1 MSVKVSKTF
10 NLILC
15 PSHVTEKWVRELEE
29 TVPNA
34 FAAVVHTPAELDHLY
49 QMFERG
55 NKFCFAVLSKEKAPG
70 WLHEGPGGHLPT
82 VESRGASH

>member
-1 MSVKVSKTF
+1 M
-10 NLILC
+10 
-15 PSHVTEKWVRELEE
+15 RELEE

-55 NKFCFAVLSKEKAPG
+55 EQILFRRPLQGKGPG
-70 WLHEGPGGHLPT
+70 WLHEGPGGHLPA

>member
-1 MSVKVSKTF
+1 M
-10 NLILC
+10 
-15 PSHVTEKWVRELEE
+15 VRELEE

-55 NKFCFAVLSKEKAPG
+55 NKFCFAVLSKEKARDA
-70 WLHEGPGGHLPT
+70 T
-82 VESRGASH
+82 